1 MLRRPRTLSTVTSRF
16 AVLGSPITHS
26 KSPALHRAAISAL
39 GIDAE
44 YASHDVHEG
53 ELRSFLATRTDDEI
67 GFSLTMPL
75 KHAVRELV
83 VDECAD
89 STLAGAVNTI
99 VRGTSGWHGFNTDV
113 WGAQTAIAQSIGTHS
128 RSAIVLGG
136 GATASSLTVAL
147 ARIGVEHVTVAL
159 RDVSK
164 AGALRSLAVRLGLGI
179 DVVQLNG
186 ASLQA
191 DLLVN
196 TLPGNVQLD
205 ASAID
210 DLDAGALFDV
220 SYDPWPNA
228 LSREWTARGLP
239 SSSGLLMLLW
249 QAVRQA
255 RVFYG
260 DGIDEPLPNEGV
272 VITAMRSAVG
282 L

>member
-1 MLRRPRTLSTVTSRF
+1 
-16 AVLGSPITHS
+16 
-26 KSPALHRAAISAL
+26 
-39 GIDAE
+39 
-44 YASHDVHEG
+44 
-53 ELRSFLATRTDDEI
+53 
-67 GFSLTMPL
+67 MPL

-186 ASLQA
+186 ASLKA
-191 DLLVN
+191 ELLVN